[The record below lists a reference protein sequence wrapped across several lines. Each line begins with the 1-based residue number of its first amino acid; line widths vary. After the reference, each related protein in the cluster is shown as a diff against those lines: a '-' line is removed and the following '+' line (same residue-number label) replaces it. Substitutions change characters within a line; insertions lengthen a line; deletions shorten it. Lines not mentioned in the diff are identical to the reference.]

1 MLWVMIRSR
10 PRVLLAAV
18 SAAAFAAGCTSTG
31 GDSSGGST
39 NPDRPIASLRSFP
52 SQLTALPTAPVLS
65 GTAPLNGGSTAPP
78 TNSGSP
84 SGSVSGGLSASPT
97 GTTYPIPAQPLRTV
111 TAHSAHGD
119 YVIEIWAEIKTSS
132 CADHADAQAVIDFLS
147 TNPCTGLDRVLA
159 TTTVAGRP
167 VGFAESSLAFS
178 GKFPDVYRVAT
189 RFQSLI
195 RRHGT
200 SSLIDL
206 FREGYRLPI
215 GPTAVPNRRVS
226 AVLVQDAGVC
236 LFDVWYLDGP
246 TRRHDRALNHMAQDV
261 FLQF

>member
-1 MLWVMIRSR
+1 MLMVMFRSR
-10 PRVLLAAV
+10 PRTLLAAV

-31 GDSSGGST
+31 GDSAGGSA

-52 SQLTALPTAPVLS
+52 SQLTALPTAPALS
-65 GTAPLNGGSTAPP
+65 GTAPLSGPAQP
-78 TNSGSP
+78 TNSVPP
-84 SGSVSGGLSASPT
+84 SGSVSGSLSTSPT
-97 GTTYPIPAQPLRTV
+97 GSPFPIPAQPLRTV
-111 TAHSAHGD
+111 TAHSPHGD

-132 CADHADAQAVIDFLS
+132 CADHAEGQAVIDFLS

-178 GKFPDVYRVAT
+178 GDFPAVFRVAT

-206 FREGYRLPI
+206 FREGYRLPL
-215 GPTAVPNRRVS
+215 GPTAVPTRRVS
-226 AVLVQDAGVC
+226 AVLARDAGVS
-236 LFDVWYLDGP
+236 LFDVWYLDAP
-246 TRRHDRALNHMAQDV
+246 SRRHDRALTHMAQDV